1 LIRKLTLILSLVLG
15 MALTT
20 TAFAQTPGAADPTDA
35 LNELD
40 TDVTIYGRT
49 YEGDLSS
56 QPEAGEEMVL
66 TAIIQAYELD
76 DADVAEEALPH
87 VEQLMKDEL
96 EPIVGVPFETE
107 EVDDL
112 GDTATL
118 SIAELEQSGQTINVA
133 LLLVQQDNVIFLSA
147 SVVMNGEAET
157 TSTDFMEFML
167 DAEAGDSADAQLEED
182 GTSTGGYFDTF
193 PTDEDTDVVG
203 DLQVTEDMYE
213 TTN

>member
-1 LIRKLTLILSLVLG
+1 MIRKLTLILSLVLG
-15 MALTT
+15 MALTS
-20 TAFAQTPGAADPTDA
+20 TALAQTPAADPTDA

-40 TDVTIYGRT
+40 TDVAVYGRT
-49 YEGDLSS
+49 YEGDLSA
-56 QPEAGEEMVL
+56 QPEEGEERVL
-66 TAIIQAYELD
+66 TAIVQAYELD
-76 DADVAEEALPH
+76 DADVAKEALPH
-87 VEQLMKDEL
+87 VEQLMKNEL

-107 EVDDL
+107 EVDDM
-112 GDTATL
+112 GDTASL
-118 SIAELEQSGQTINVA
+118 STAELEESGQSISVS

-147 SVVMNGEAET
+147 AVVMGGDAET
-157 TSTDFMEFML
+157 TANDFMEFML
-167 DAEAGDSADAQLEED
+167 DAEAGDSADTELAED